1 MFYTSY
7 LILKFDSDYKN
18 YNLPL
23 SSNLQKIMKGNTLK
37 LTFLF
42 VFNANGCKKN
52 SKLQ

>member
-1 MFYTSY
+1 MFYTSC

-23 SSNLQKIMKGNTLK
+23 SSNLQKIMKYAEIN
-37 LTFLF
+37 LF
-42 VFNANGCKKN
+42 YIVLMLIGCKK